1 MQTSAGNNLVLI
13 RDTEIENTIRAFIIP
28 VLLAAGLKPKA
39 VKVYIIK
46 NNALNAFVAG
56 GQKIFINSGLI
67 IKSSSATEIIGVL
80 AHEIGHI
87 AGGHLSRT
95 RDALSR
101 SSSATILSYLLGG
114 AATLA
119 TKRSDLGT
127 AIVAAGRTVG
137 MQSFLNYSRTQENAA
152 DHAALKYLD
161 ATKHS
166 ADGLLKF
173 MERLNKIELLTAYSQ
188 DLYLRTHPLSKDRI
202 ETIKKHIA
210 TSPYKNSLPSKF
222 EQSSHARIKAKL
234 AAFLKRPDKNF
245 SPSKTIKKSIT
256 AQYAQAITF
265 HKNGYTEPAIKL
277 INDLI
282 LKDPRNPYFYQL
294 KGQFQFESGH
304 LRKALKSLNSAIRL
318 LPDAPLFR
326 LLTAQIQLEM
336 NDQAFLNP
344 AIANLKFALTS
355 EPASPSIWRS
365 LAIAYGKKGEIG
377 NKSLA
382 LAEESF
388 LIGKF
393 DIAKYHAGRAE
404 SLFPN
409 GSRKWLHSQDI
420 LAAILNSQ
428 RKTKS
433 NKAKK

>member
-67 IKSSSATEIIGVL
+67 IKSTSATEIIGVL

-95 RDALSR
+95 HDALSR

-119 TKRSDLGT
+119 TKRSDLGA

-188 DLYLRTHPLSKDRI
+188 D
-202 ETIKKHIA
+202 
-210 TSPYKNSLPSKF
+210 
-222 EQSSHARIKAKL
+222 
-234 AAFLKRPDKNF
+234 
-245 SPSKTIKKSIT
+245 
-256 AQYAQAITF
+256 
-265 HKNGYTEPAIKL
+265 
-277 INDLI
+277 
-282 LKDPRNPYFYQL
+282 
-294 KGQFQFESGH
+294 
-304 LRKALKSLNSAIRL
+304 
-318 LPDAPLFR
+318 
-326 LLTAQIQLEM
+326 
-336 NDQAFLNP
+336 
-344 AIANLKFALTS
+344 
-355 EPASPSIWRS
+355 
-365 LAIAYGKKGEIG
+365 
-377 NKSLA
+377 
-382 LAEESF
+382 
-388 LIGKF
+388 
-393 DIAKYHAGRAE
+393 
-404 SLFPN
+404 
-409 GSRKWLHSQDI
+409 
-420 LAAILNSQ
+420 
-428 RKTKS
+428 
-433 NKAKK
+433 